1 MSNANRRHFFRL
13 PFQHPLCAELK
24 MIDYKDL
31 MPESRIVKAALLDLS
46 AGGARF
52 RTAAPLPDD
61 DNLLV
66 ELKFTVMHKEF
77 KPVGII
83 VRSMRSEEEHDEYSI
98 QFSWN
103 EADIAALTGVLNQ
116 MAVKL
121 RNKTVLPGCSFCTEE
136 DLLEFKRL

>member
-24 MIDYKDL
+24 MIDYKGL

-66 ELKFTVMHKEF
+66 ELKFTVMQ
-77 KPVGII
+77 PVGTI